1 MKKTVVITGAS
12 RGIGYCAAKCFLDSG
27 YTVYGLSR
35 RAGDLDGVK
44 FIRADLTDEESVIS
58 AFDKIIS
65 EAGAIDIL
73 INNAGSGISGAVE
86 FTELTD
92 ARYQMDVN
100 FFGMVR
106 CIKCALGIMR
116 RNGGRIINVS
126 SVAAVFPLP
135 FQAFYSASKS
145 AVNALTM
152 ALRNEV
158 RRFGNIQVCAIMPGD
173 VKTGFTAF
181 RRKNEA
187 GDEVYGGTIS
197 GTIAGME
204 RDEENGLAPEYLGRL
219 IFKIAGKRRLRPFYT
234 GGFVYKLFVFFERL
248 LPKSFVSYILAKMY
262 IKQ

>member
-12 RGIGYCAAKCFLDSG
+12 GGIGYHAAKHFLDGG

-35 RAGDLDGVK
+35 KAGDLEGVK
-44 FIRADLTDEESVIS
+44 YISTDLTDEKSVVS
-58 AFDKIIS
+58 AFERINS

-73 INNAGSGISGAVE
+73 INNAGSGISGAIE
-86 FTELTD
+86 FTELSD
-92 ARYQMDVN
+92 AQYQMDIN
-100 FFGMVR
+100 FFGAVR

-116 RNGGRIINVS
+116 RSGGKIVNIS

-152 ALRNEV
+152 SLRNEV

-173 VKTGFTAF
+173 VKTGFTSS

-187 GDEVYGGTIS
+187 GDEIYGGTIS
-197 GTIAGME
+197 RTIAGME
-204 RDEENGLAPEYLGRL
+204 RDEENGMTPEYMGRL
-219 IFKIAGKRRLRPFYT
+219 IYKIATKRKLKPFYT
-234 GGFVYKLFVFFERL
+234 GGPRYKLLVFLDRL
-248 LPKSFVSYILAKMY
+248 MPKSFVSYVLGKMY
-262 IKQ
+262 IKN